1 MEAISSLC
9 EAVESGDEDV
19 LYAIIMMQGQLWL
32 AESSLVDHNIPWE
45 TWWAMRS
52 FWHSPNH
59 HIESVMRPDQR
70 VREPHRV
77 RQADAAL

>member
-1 MEAISSLC
+1 MPTCLKVITSYTINLKYMKGLVEAISSLC

-45 TWWAMRS
+45 T
-52 FWHSPNH
+52 
-59 HIESVMRPDQR
+59 
-70 VREPHRV
+70 
-77 RQADAAL
+77 